1 MVPCVATSEI
11 RDALSN
17 QGAEPATDTPEEFA
31 AIVRAD
37 VAKWA
42 RFVKATGAKPN

>member
-1 MVPCVATSEI
+1 MAS
-11 RDALSN
+11 

-31 AIVRAD
+31 AIVKAD

-42 RFVKATGAKPN
+42 RIVKATGAKPN